1 MQTMTTE
8 ELELWLAFERL
19 EGPLGPER
27 DDLHAVQTSATVAN
41 MFRRQGSPAINP
53 VDLVPDWSGERKEA
67 RINRNI
73 EAWMQFGKRM
83 TEEGNRG

>member
-1 MQTMTTE
+1 
-8 ELELWLAFERL
+8 
-19 EGPLGPER
+19 
-27 DDLHAVQTSATVAN
+27 VAN